1 MRLYILG
8 AELKKARNALKE
20 DRQALL
26 KSDPSIETPAD
37 IRFHAG
43 YRSLR
48 LYRYAHAFYVAGFR
62 NVSAF
67 IHFISRVLYA
77 VDIHPA
83 AEIEPG
89 VVIDHGMGVVIG
101 STAKVGSGTVI
112 YHGVT
117 LGAKNITTGKRHPQ
131 VGKNVFIGAGATLLG
146 AINVGDGA
154 RIGAGSVVVED
165 VPPYSTVVGVPA
177 KVVKQDCIKEVVA

>member
-1 MRLYILG
+1 MRLYIFG
-8 AELKKARNALKE
+8 TELKKARNALKE

-77 VDIHPA
+77 VDIHPQQKLNQA
-83 AEIEPG
+83 
-89 VVIDHGMGVVIG
+89 
-101 STAKVGSGTVI
+101 
-112 YHGVT
+112 
-117 LGAKNITTGKRHPQ
+117 
-131 VGKNVFIGAGATLLG
+131 
-146 AINVGDGA
+146 
-154 RIGAGSVVVED
+154 
-165 VPPYSTVVGVPA
+165 
-177 KVVKQDCIKEVVA
+177 

>member
-8 AELKKARNALKE
+8 TELKKARNALKE

-83 AEIEPG
+83 GRRAG
-89 VVIDHGMGVVIG
+89 WADDRAGRR
-101 STAKVGSGTVI
+101 
-112 YHGVT
+112 
-117 LGAKNITTGKRHPQ
+117 GAHP
-131 VGKNVFIGAGATLLG
+131 
-146 AINVGDGA
+146 
-154 RIGAGSVVVED
+154 RRSR
-165 VPPYSTVVGVPA
+165 
-177 KVVKQDCIKEVVA
+177 

>member
-83 AEIEPG
+83 AEIEPRRS
-89 VVIDHGMGVVIG
+89 H
-101 STAKVGSGTVI
+101 
-112 YHGVT
+112 
-117 LGAKNITTGKRHPQ
+117 
-131 VGKNVFIGAGATLLG
+131 
-146 AINVGDGA
+146 
-154 RIGAGSVVVED
+154 
-165 VPPYSTVVGVPA
+165 
-177 KVVKQDCIKEVVA
+177 